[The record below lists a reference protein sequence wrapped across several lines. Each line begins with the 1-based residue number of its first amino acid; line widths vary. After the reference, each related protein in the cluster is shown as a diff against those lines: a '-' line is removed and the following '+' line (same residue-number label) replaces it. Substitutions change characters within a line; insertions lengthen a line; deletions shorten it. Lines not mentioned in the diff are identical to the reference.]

1 MDQTEGEYWQMKHVI
16 KQQEPSFLSNLKAND
31 PGITYEKLG
40 RYHSTIK
47 SNLKLA
53 LIKEQGYICCYC
65 ERRIITNDSH
75 IEHFRPQCDPT
86 VDSLDFTNLL
96 CSCVKDKVAGDPLR
110 CGHSKDNWFDPILLV
125 SPFDPNCE
133 TKFRYKPD
141 GLISP
146 AYPNDQAAKETIDR
160 LGLNTT
166 ELIALR
172 KGAIEGF
179 SNSDNPFSASELQ
192 QAVTDYLQQDLQGRF
207 SPFWTTI
214 KYLHKIGA
222 LGV

>member
-1 MDQTEGEYWQMKHVI
+1 MK
-16 KQQEPSFLSNLKAND
+16 LK
-31 PGITYEKLG
+31 
-40 RYHSTIK
+40 
-47 SNLKLA
+47 

-65 ERRIITNDSH
+65 ERSIITNNSH
-75 IEHFRPQCDPT
+75 IEHFRPKSDRS
-86 VDSLDFTNLL
+86 VDSLDFSNLL

-110 CGHSKDNWFDPILLV
+110 CGHLKDNWFDPILLV
-125 SPFDPNCE
+125 SPFDLTCE
-133 TKFRYKPD
+133 IKFRYKPD

-146 AYPNDQAAKETIDR
+146 ADPNDQAAKETIDR

-179 SNSDNPFSASELQ
+179 SNSDNPFSVSELQ

-214 KYLHKIGA
+214 KYLHQIRA
-222 LGV
+222 LGL

>member
-1 MDQTEGEYWQMKHVI
+1 VDQTEGEYWQMKYVI
-16 KQQEPSFLSNLKAND
+16 KQQEPSSLSDLKAND
-31 PGITYEKLG
+31 PDITYEKLG
-40 RYHSTIK
+40 KYYSAIK
-47 SNLKLA
+47 SNVKRA

-110 CGHSKDNWFDPILLV
+110 CGHLKDNWFDPILLI
-125 SPFDPNCE
+125 SPFDPSCE

-146 AYPNDQAAKETIDR
+146 ADPNDQAARETIDR
-160 LGLNTT
+160 LGLNIPK
-166 ELIALR
+166 LIALR
-172 KGAIEGF
+172 KGAIELF
-179 SNSDNPFSASELQ
+179 FNNIPSASELKQ
-192 QAVTDYLQQDLQGRF
+192 SVAKHLEQDSQGRF
-207 SPFWTTI
+207 SQFWTTI
-214 KYLHKIGA
+214 KYLYEHGD
-222 LGV
+222 L